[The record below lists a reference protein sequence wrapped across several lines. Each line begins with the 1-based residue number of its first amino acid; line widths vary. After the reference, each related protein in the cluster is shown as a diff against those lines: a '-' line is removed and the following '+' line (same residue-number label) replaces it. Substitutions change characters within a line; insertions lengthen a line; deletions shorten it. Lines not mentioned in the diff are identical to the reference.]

1 MTAAIPIAFY
11 APLKSPNHPAPS
23 GDRTMARLLL
33 RALRAAG
40 FAPDLASELRSLD
53 LRGDAGLQADLRAAA
68 EAEADRI
75 ASGCRNGREAPR
87 LWFTYHNYFK
97 APDWIGPRVS
107 GALGIPYVVAEGSRA
122 AKRAGG
128 SWALGHEGAEAGLD
142 RADLLLVMTE
152 ADREALERALRPGQA
167 LVALPPFTDAE
178 PPFDALR
185 PAEDGPPRLLA
196 VAMMRP
202 GDKLA
207 SYRILAE
214 ALTRLADRP
223 WRLDIVGDGE
233 AREEV
238 ERLFRPLAGRVVFRG
253 RLDGAALAAAYA
265 VADLFVWP
273 AVREAYGMVL
283 LEAQAHGCPVA
294 AGRDGGVASVVRH
307 GETGLLSPAGD
318 AAAFADAVATLLD
331 NRSLRRRLGAEAR
344 RFVREERG
352 LAGAAERLRGA
363 LLPLLGA

>member
-1 MTAAIPIAFY
+1 MTAAIPVAFY

-23 GDRTMARLLL
+23 GDRTMAQLLL
-33 RALRAAG
+33 KALHAAG
-40 FAPDLASELRSLD
+40 FAPELASELRSLD
-53 LRGDAGLQADLRAAA
+53 LSGDPKLQADLRAAA

-75 ASGCRNGREAPR
+75 ASAWRNRRDAPR

-97 APDWIGPRVS
+97 APDWIGPRVA

-122 AKRAGG
+122 GKRAGG
-128 SWALGHEGAEAGLD
+128 PWALGHAGAEAGLD
-142 RADLLLVMTE
+142 RADLLLAMTDT
-152 ADREALERALRPGQA
+152 DREALERALRSGQA
-167 LVALPPFTDAE
+167 LLALPPFTDAD
-178 PPFDALR
+178 PPPDAPP

-207 SYRILAE
+207 SYRILAD
-214 ALTRLADRP
+214 ALSRLAGRP
-223 WRLDIVGDGE
+223 WRLEIVGDGE
-233 AREEV
+233 ARGEIEQA
-238 ERLFRPLAGRVVFRG
+238 FRPLAGRIAFRG

-265 VADLFVWP
+265 GADLLVWP

-318 AAAFADAVATLLD
+318 AAAFAGSVATLLD
-331 NRSLRRRLGAEAR
+331 DRSLRLRLGAEAR